1 VAQHE
6 YFLASPGELAAL
18 DLAKPPSGQLP
29 QGRSAALPGVDPS
42 VVLLSLVEVLTI
54 VQYEAL
60 AARVHHEPVPGGPV
74 VAIDP
79 AVVDAIRGADG
90 DPEMEWDDAVGQ
102 WAAIVADE
110 LGHDPDHLLEI
121 TDGLRQLAGS
131 TDPAHRL
138 YCWTA
143 DE

>member
-6 YFLASPGELAAL
+6 YFLASPAELAGL
-18 DLAKPPSGQLP
+18 DLGKPPSGQLP
-29 QGRSAALPGVDPS
+29 AGRSAVLPGVDPS

-54 VQYEAL
+54 VGYDAL
-60 AARVHHEPVPGGPV
+60 AAGIHHEPVPGGSV

-110 LGHDPDHLLEI
+110 IGHDPDHLLEI
-121 TDGLRQLAGS
+121 TDDLRQLAGS
-131 TDPAHRL
+131 TDPSHRL

-143 DE
+143 PQ